1 MGFIAHTLYK
11 DSVGNPT
18 DPEITSFAGALEA
31 GFTRPIHLADEVIQ
45 MSLDEQAHRT
55 QLDDPMYDDDDRMAF
70 EIRTK
75 EAYDA
80 VTARMTELAPEDLL
94 TVKTMLD
101 RIMPPT
107 R

>member
-11 DSVGNPT
+11 DSTGNPT

-45 MSLDEQAHRT
+45 VALGEQAHRK
-55 QLDDPMYDDDDRMAF
+55 QLADAMYDDADRAAF
-70 EIRTK
+70 EMRTK

-80 VTARMTELAPEDLL
+80 VTARMKELAPEELR
-94 TVKTMLD
+94 TVKAMLD
-101 RIMPPT
+101 RIIPPT